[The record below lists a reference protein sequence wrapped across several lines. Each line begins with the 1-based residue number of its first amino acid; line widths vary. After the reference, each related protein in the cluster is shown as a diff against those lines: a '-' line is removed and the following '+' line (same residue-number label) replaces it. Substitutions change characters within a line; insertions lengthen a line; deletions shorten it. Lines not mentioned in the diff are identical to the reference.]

1 MMGKTKG
8 NSAQTDTVR
17 IHSCYT
23 NDKGACNDETKVNA
37 YIIGRLHKFSFPKRS
52 TYNPKL

>member
-8 NSAQTDTVR
+8 NSAQTDTIR